1 MELYEK
7 ESGNLKASEQNK
19 ELLLNSLIKITNV
32 EFNNLCRISSSK
44 SQIKL
49 MRKAYKRTNS
59 LRKIEKLAMKY
70 QLFLPHEELVP
81 TIIPFYFKRAQTNPS
96 TSMKFRARNYLEAY
110 GFVKEAIEDRLSTVE
125 VEECFK
131 LYTFEYF
138 SKNAIR

>member
-32 EFNNLCRISSSK
+32 EFNNLCENSYK
-44 SQIKL
+44 SQSKL
-49 MRKAYKRTNS
+49 LKKAYNRTNS
-59 LRKIEKLAMKY
+59 LRKIENLKMKY
-70 QLFLPHEELVP
+70 ELLVPHEEYTT
-81 TIIPFYFKRAQTNPS
+81 TIIPFLYKKVKTNPS
-96 TSMKFRARNYLEAY
+96 VNLYRQASKYLEAY
-110 GFVKEAIEDRLSTVE
+110 SFVKEAINDRLSTAE
-125 VEECFK
+125 VEACFK